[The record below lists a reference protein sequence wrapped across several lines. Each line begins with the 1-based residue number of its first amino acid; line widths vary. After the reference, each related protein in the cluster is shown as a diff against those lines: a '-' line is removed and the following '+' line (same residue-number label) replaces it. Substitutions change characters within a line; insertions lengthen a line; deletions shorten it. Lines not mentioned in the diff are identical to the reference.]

1 MKDKLQSA
9 MTDAAAFPAQDG
21 PVAILMGV
29 YEGEKYLIAQ
39 LDSIAAQSYANWSLT
54 ISDDSPNTGS
64 STLISRWHDE
74 HPNHDMAVVPGPR
87 NGFARNFLTLIAQTP
102 KEAQFAALCDQD
114 DVWFPDKIA
123 RAVAALQ
130 RAETGRPALYSAATV
145 ICDADL
151 RAQRPSPPFCKAP
164 DFRNALVQS
173 IGGGNTMV
181 LNRAAIDLA
190 QACLPLDADPV
201 THDWWLYQIVSGHG
215 GLILR
220 DDAPVLLYRQH
231 GGNIIGANM
240 SYKARMDRVRALLTG
255 RFRTWNACNLTALDS
270 AMPYL
275 IPQARQT
282 LLQFAA
288 AREGPVLNRLRALY
302 HARVFRQSS
311 LGTAAL
317 YVACLLKRL

>member
-1 MKDKLQSA
+1 

-39 LDSIAAQSYANWSLT
+39 LDSIAAQSYKNWALT
-54 ISDDSPNTGS
+54 ISDDSPNAGS
-64 STLISRWHDE
+64 STLISRWHNE
-74 HPNHDMAVVPGPR
+74 HPNYDVAVVPGPR
-87 NGFARNFLTLIAQTP
+87 NGFARNFLTLIARTP

-123 RAVAALQ
+123 RAVTALQ
-130 RAETGRPALYSAATV
+130 GAETGRPALYSAATV

-151 RAQRPSPPFCKAP
+151 QARRPSLPFRKAP

-201 THDWWLYQIVSGHG
+201 AHDWWLYQIISGHG

-231 GGNIIGANM
+231 GGNAIGANM
-240 SYKARMDRVRALLTG
+240 SNKARMDRVRALLTG
-255 RFRTWNACNLTALDS
+255 RFRTWNARNIAALNS
-270 AMPYL
+270 AIPYL
-275 IPQARQT
+275 IPQARQA
-282 LLQFAA
+282 LSQFAA
-288 AREGPVLNRLRALY
+288 AREGPVLSRLRALY
-302 HARVFRQSS
+302 QSRVFRQSS

-317 YVACLLKRL
+317 YITCLLKRL